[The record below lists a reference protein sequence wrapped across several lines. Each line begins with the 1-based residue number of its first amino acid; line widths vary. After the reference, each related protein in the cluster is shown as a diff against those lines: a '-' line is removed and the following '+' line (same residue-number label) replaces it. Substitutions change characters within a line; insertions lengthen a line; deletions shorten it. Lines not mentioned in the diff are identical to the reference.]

1 MNRKVT
7 RTLVAGATAVAVAF
21 STVPAASASPFS
33 EPVTGGLGDKLKSK
47 SENEKVNDIM
57 GLLSSD
63 GKDPVEGSNRPVE
76 GQLLDLLSSET
87 EAEKAEKDKKKKEQD
102 ELLKGASS
110 SEKIAYGI
118 FGKGFSNTTDDAA
131 KTIAIV
137 LDAGL
142 AVGIVVLV
150 LAILNAAA
158 SMVTIG
164 QALPNFGL

>member
-7 RTLVAGATAVAVAF
+7 RTLVAGATAVAVAC
-21 STVPAASASPFS
+21 STAPAASADAFTDL
-33 EPVTGGLGDKLKSK
+33 VTEGLGDKLKSK
-47 SENEKVNDIM
+47 SENEKVKDIM

-87 EAEKAEKDKKKKEQD
+87 EAEKDKKKKEQD

-110 SEKIAYGI
+110 SEKIAYSI

-150 LAILNAAA
+150 LAVLNAAA
-158 SMVTIG
+158 SVVTIG

>member
-7 RTLVAGATAVAVAF
+7 RTLVAGATTVAVAF

-33 EPVTGGLGDKLKSK
+33 EPVTGGLGDKLKPK

-87 EAEKAEKDKKKKEQD
+87 EAEKAEKDKKKKQD

-150 LAILNAAA
+150 LAVLNAAA

>member
-87 EAEKAEKDKKKKEQD
+87 EAEKAEKDKKKEQD

-150 LAILNAAA
+150 LAVLNAAA